1 VTVVW
6 VVVEIIPARLK
17 EPVYRLYEM
26 RLRQDLTRSKSELPR
41 HIAVLCDGN
50 RRWAR
55 EAGHSDVSYGYRM
68 GAAKIA
74 EMLRWCHD
82 AGIEL
87 ATVYLL
93 STENLQ
99 RDRDELAALIEIITD
114 VVEEICAPANHWR
127 VRTVG
132 DLELLGEEPARRLR
146 DAVESTPGDAAFS
159 VNVAVGYGGRQEI
172 VGAVRALLAKELA
185 NGATPEQLIEAVT
198 VDGISENLYTSGQP
212 DPDLV
217 IRTSG
222 EQRLSGFLLWQSAY
236 SEMWF
241 TEAYWPAFRRVDF
254 LRALRDYSVRHRR
267 YGV

>member
-1 VTVVW
+1 MD
-6 VVVEIIPARLK
+6 IIPPRLK

-26 RLRQDLTRSKSELPR
+26 RLRQGLAKSKPELPR

-55 EAGHSDVSYGYRM
+55 ELGYSDVSFGYRM

-74 EMLRWCHD
+74 EMLRWCQE
-82 AGIEL
+82 AGIEM

-93 STENLQ
+93 STENLH
-99 RDRDELAALIEIITD
+99 RDPDEIAALIEIITD
-114 VVEEICAPANHWR
+114 VVEEICAPANRWS

-132 DLELLGEEPARRLR
+132 DLELIGEEPARRLR
-146 DAVESTPGDAAFS
+146 EAVESTRGNDLSGRNFH
-159 VNVAVGYGGRQEI
+159 VNVAVAYGGRQEI
-172 VGAVRALLAKELA
+172 TDAVRALLCKEFA
-185 NGATPEQLIEAVT
+185 NGATAEQMIDAVT
-198 VDGISENLYTSGQP
+198 EDAISENLYTSGQP

-254 LRALRDYSVRHRR
+254 LRALRDYSARHRR
-267 YGV
+267 YGR

>member
-1 VTVVW
+1 M
-6 VVVEIIPARLK
+6 EIIPPRLK
-17 EPVYRLYEM
+17 EPLYRLYEL
-26 RLRQDLTRSKSELPR
+26 RLRQGLERSKSELPR

-55 EAGHSDVSYGYRM
+55 ELGYSDVSYGYRM

-74 EMLRWCHD
+74 EMLRWCAD
-82 AGIEL
+82 AGIEM

-99 RDRDELAALIEIITD
+99 RDPEELNALIEIITD

-127 VRTVG
+127 VRSVG
-132 DLELLGEEPARRLR
+132 DLELIGEEPARRLR
-146 DAVESTPGDAAFS
+146 DAVESTRGNGAGFH
-159 VNVAVGYGGRQEI
+159 VNVAVAYGGRQEI
-172 VGAVRALLAKELA
+172 ADAVHALLSKELV
-185 NGATPEQLIEAVT
+185 NGATPEQMIEAVT
-198 VDGISENLYTSGQP
+198 VDAISENLYTSGQP

-254 LRALRDYSVRHRR
+254 LRALRSYAARHRR
-267 YGV
+267 FGS